1 MYVNCCVLL
10 EVRVFVVVLF
20 CIFVVVR
27 FVALLVLVMLF
38 YFKVFDFFLTENIY

>member
-1 MYVNCCVLL
+1 ML
-10 EVRVFVVVLF
+10 EVMVFVVSLF

-38 YFKVFDFFLTENIY
+38 YFKVLDFFLST